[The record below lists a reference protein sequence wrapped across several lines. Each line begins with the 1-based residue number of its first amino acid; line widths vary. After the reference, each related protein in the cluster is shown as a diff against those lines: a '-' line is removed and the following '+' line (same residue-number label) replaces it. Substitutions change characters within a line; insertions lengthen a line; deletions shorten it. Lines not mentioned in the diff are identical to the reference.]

1 MKISV
6 IIPMYNE
13 EENAL
18 NTLTKVNEI
27 LEKYDDYEIIV
38 VDDGS
43 ADNTFK
49 IINEMASKKDKI
61 KILKHSSNM
70 GMGRALRTG
79 FENSNGDIIITIDAD
94 LSYKPYHI
102 LKLIEEFEKDETI
115 DIVVG
120 SPYMEGG
127 SVKNVP
133 FVRLF
138 ISRAANKFVG
148 FSMIDNLSTV
158 TSVLRGYKREVID
171 SLELESN
178 GTDINLEILSKA
190 SATRFKI
197 KETPA
202 LLEGRKLGQ
211 SKLKFRAKTIS
222 HVLFSFYEKPMMLF
236 GAIGIFLF
244 LIGAISA
251 IYLFYQYLTGVLD
264 PTRPLMLFM
273 VLMIVSGIQILIF
286 GFVATQ
292 ISLLKREIYIVQK
305 ENRLIKK
312 NFENIKKEKL

>member
-13 EENAL
+13 EENAS
-18 NTLTKVNEI
+18 NTLAKVSHV
-27 LEKYDDYEIIV
+27 LEKYDDYEIIAI
-38 VDDGS
+38 DDGS

-49 IINEMASKKDKI
+49 IINEFATKNKNI
-61 KILKHSSNM
+61 NILQHSVNM

-79 FENSNGDIIITIDAD
+79 FNDSSGDIIVTIDAD

-102 LKLIEEFEKDETI
+102 SRLIDELENDETV

-127 SVKNVP
+127 GVNNVP
-133 FVRLF
+133 YLRLF
-138 ISRAANKFVG
+138 ISKAANKFVG
-148 FSMIDNLSTV
+148 YSMADNLSTV
-158 TSVLRGYKREVID
+158 TGVLRAYRREVID

-197 KETPA
+197 KEVPA
-202 LLEGRKLGQ
+202 LLEGRELGQ

-222 HVLFSFYEKPMMLF
+222 HVLFSFYEKPMILF
-236 GAIGIFLF
+236 GAIGIFL
-244 LIGAISA
+244 LIIGLISA
-251 IYLFYQYLTGVLD
+251 IYLFYQYLIGVLD

-273 VLMIVSGIQILIF
+273 VLMILSGIQILIF

-292 ISLLKREIYIVQK
+292 ISLLKREIYIIQK
-305 ENRLIKK
+305 ENKLINKK
-312 NFENIKKEKL
+312 LK